1 MIKIEE
7 KYLKIYQSLKLRKPL
22 VIFDVEATGTN
33 VSADKIIE
41 IAYIKIRSNGVVV
54 QKSIL
59 LDPEIPISD
68 MASAVH
74 GIYNDMV
81 KGRSKFRERSQEIWE
96 IFQNS
101 YYGGFNIINFDLP
114 MLRREF
120 IRVGMDFNY
129 STKQIIDVKEIFQ
142 FMTPRNLP
150 NAYEY
155 YCHHEFDKPRSA
167 LNNSEAAAE
176 VLFRQLDRYKEI
188 TDMEFIE
195 KINTASS
202 VNYNEYTDSTRKF
215 YWRKGKAFF
224 AISKYKD
231 KSLSWVA
238 REDPNFLRWLMSLDF
253 SGDAKN
259 IIKSAL
265 EGHQMREISSRSI

>member
-1 MIKIEE
+1 MTKIEE
-7 KYLKIYQSLKLRKPL
+7 KFSKIYQSLALKRPL
-22 VIFDVEATGTN
+22 VIFDVEATGMN

-41 IAYIKIRSNGVVV
+41 IAYTKIRRGGMVQ
-54 QKSIL
+54 QKSIM
-59 LDPEIPISD
+59 LDPEIPISEE
-68 MASAVH
+68 ASAVH
-74 GIYNDMV
+74 GIYKEAVN
-81 KGRSKFRERSQEIWE
+81 GRSKFRERAQEIWE
-96 IFQNS
+96 VFHNS
-101 YYGGFNIINFDLP
+101 YYAGYNIINFDLP
-114 MLRREF
+114 ILRREF

-129 STKQIIDVKEIFQ
+129 DLKQVIDAKEIFQ

-155 YCHHEFDKPRSA
+155 YCHHEFDKPRNA
-167 LNNSEAAAE
+167 LNNAEATTE
-176 VLFRQLDRYKEI
+176 ILFRQLDRYKEI
-188 TDMEFIE
+188 TDMAFIE
-195 KINTASS
+195 KINNSS
-202 VNYNEYTDSTRKF
+202 GIAYGEYEDSTRKF

-238 REDPNFLRWLMSLDF
+238 REDPNFLRWLMNLDF

-265 EGHQMREISSRSI
+265 EGNKMHEISPRGI